1 MLLMRTLARDIS
13 IYNRESKDEFNDGK
27 NQGWKLMHGDVFRP
41 PKHSA
46 WMGPLLG
53 SGMQFLNM
61 SMFTLAVGLL
71 GLLSPSYR
79 GGFISYAIALYLL
92 SGQVFKTDACG
103 AMADDVFMQTVHRI
117 HKQSDTPRVEG
128 GPQVMDTER
137 IRGKCILLEF
147 ISATSKR

>member
-1 MLLMRTLARDIS
+1 
-13 IYNRESKDEFNDGK
+13 
-27 NQGWKLMHGDVFRP
+27 
-41 PKHSA
+41 
-46 WMGPLLG
+46 
-53 SGMQFLNM
+53 MQFLNM

>member
-1 MLLMRTLARDIS
+1 MLLMRTLSRDIS
-13 IYNRESKDEFNDGK
+13 IYNRESKGELNDGI

-41 PKHSA
+41 PRYST

-61 SMFTLAVGLL
+61 SMFTLTVGLL

-92 SGQVFKTDACG
+92 SGQVFR
-103 AMADDVFMQTVHRI
+103 AD
-117 HKQSDTPRVEG
+117 
-128 GPQVMDTER
+128 
-137 IRGKCILLEF
+137 
-147 ISATSKR
+147 TSEAVTKIMFL